1 MKKSKVKSMSLKVV
15 IREQKSKLRSFLFL
29 FFLFI
34 VLTGC
39 GYHISGKGGSFPG
52 NIKTVSIPFFKNQT
66 QRPDVESVI
75 TSAIVDEF
83 ITSGIVKVASD
94 GEAALNGVIKGYTLT
109 PISFNKNDVLQ
120 EYRLTIQLELYL
132 VRISDNKV
140 LWQDKAFTDY
150 EDFKVTTSDV
160 TATKAAEWDALK
172 KMAKDSARLIKERM
186 LEDF

>member
-1 MKKSKVKSMSLKVV
+1 MKKVS
-15 IREQKSKLRSFLFL
+15 SFT
-29 FFLFI
+29 LFI
-34 VLTGC
+34 LHLASCILLLSSC
-39 GYHISGKGGSFPG
+39 GYHISGKGGNFPG

-94 GEAALNGVIKGYTLT
+94 GEAALNGTIKGYTLT

-120 EYRLTIQLELYL
+120 EYRLTIKLELYL

-140 LWQDKAFTDY
+140 LWQDKNFTDY

-186 LEDF
+186 LEGF